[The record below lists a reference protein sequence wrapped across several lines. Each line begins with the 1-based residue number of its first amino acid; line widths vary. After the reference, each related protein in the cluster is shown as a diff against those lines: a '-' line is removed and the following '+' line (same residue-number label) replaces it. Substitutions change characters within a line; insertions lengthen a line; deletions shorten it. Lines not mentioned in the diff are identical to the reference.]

1 MNTAEADT
9 FKKALEPTLVT
20 DDGMVTE
27 VSVEHPENADAPIL
41 VTDDGIDMEVR
52 PVHPANALSRMDL
65 TANVNGP
72 NVTVLGMVM
81 APEATAAAVLDTE
94 TEAVS
99 WSTMRYTTLLAV
111 RVMKRFGVPEDTY
124 AVELLY
130 TTELELSVYILVIP
144 LNDVVPTL
152 VEMVPMLLEAYKFV
166 MGVNLKTLSPRVATV
181 SGITRFV
188 IVEKYITNAEGYVV
202 ILGVVIVVIP
212 AV

>member
-20 DDGMVTE
+20 DDGMVME
-27 VSVEHPENADAPIL
+27 VSVEHPENALEPILTTEDGIDMEVSAEQPENADAPIL

-72 NVTVLGMVM
+72 NVTVLGMVI

-111 RVMKRFGVPEDTY
+111 RVTY
-124 AVELLY
+124 RLVGAMAVVVQISA
-130 TTELELSVYILVIP
+130 LELSVYRLVGPPP
-144 LNDVVPTL
+144 LNEVLLTVVLTY
-152 VEMVPMLLEAYKFV
+152 VMLLVAYKFV
-166 MGVNLKTLSPRVATV
+166 ITNKRKLLSPSDVVV

-188 IVEKYITNAEGYVV
+188 I
-202 ILGVVIVVIP
+202 LP
-212 AV
+212 

>member
-20 DDGMVTE
+20 DDGMVME

-52 PVHPANALSRMDL
+52 PVQPANALSRMDL
-65 TANVNGP
+65 TAKVNGP

-81 APEATAAAVLDTE
+81 APEETAAAVLDTE

-111 RVMKRFGVPEDTY
+111 RVTY
-124 AVELLY
+124 RLVGAMAVVVQISA
-130 TTELELSVYILVIP
+130 LELSVYRLVAP
-144 LNDVVPTL
+144 PEWNEELLKVVLTY
-152 VEMVPMLLEAYKFV
+152 VMLLVAYKFV
-166 MGVNLKTLSPRVATV
+166 ITNKRKLLSPSDVVV

-188 IVEKYITNAEGYVV
+188 I
-202 ILGVVIVVIP
+202 LP
-212 AV
+212 